1 MAVNPH
7 LEQFSM
13 RDVLRAVNGPT
24 GKDLSA
30 VTVNNYFH
38 RNLIE
43 KKSKPGKR
51 RSYTALEIIQVAVL
65 FHLTNLKLPVG
76 EVKEI
81 AEEIAARAENRA
93 TVVNMTQK
101 LGDLK
106 IIIFAEPSG
115 KLHVR
120 YNYENNFN
128 GTPNSEP
135 DLSQFPAFIT
145 INPDW
150 IINYIVN
157 ELTDILK
164 ESGELDNQEDHGEA
178 RREVMIQANKVR
190 YAELTV
196 KREQLVKKINS
207 EERDATLEEMKEL
220 GILAIEIEMAKMVFA
235 EEEDF
240 E

>member
-13 RDVLRAVNGPT
+13 RDVLRAVNGPS
-24 GKDLSA
+24 GKDLTA

-51 RSYTALEIIQVAVL
+51 RAYTALEIIQVAAL

-81 AEEIAARAENRA
+81 AEEIASRAENKA
-93 TVVNMTQK
+93 TVLNFTHK
-101 LGDLK
+101 LGELE

-120 YNYENNFN
+120 YIYENNFN
-128 GTPNSEP
+128 GAPNSKP
-135 DLSQFPAFIT
+135 DLSQFPAYIS

-157 ELTDILK
+157 ELTDILD
-164 ESGELDNQEDHGEA
+164 ESGELDNQDDHGEA
-178 RREVMIQANKVR
+178 SREEMIRANKVH
-190 YAELTV
+190 YAELNI
-196 KREQLVKKINS
+196 KRERLEKKIES
-207 EERDATLEEMKEL
+207 EKREATFEEMKEL
-220 GILAIEIEMAKMVFA
+220 AILALEIDTAKMAFSKD
-235 EEEDF
+235 EDI